1 MRKSILI
8 VSALVTFAI
17 NTFAQ
22 DAPLTLA
29 TAKNMADSLKVGFWK
44 RGTQFGINFA
54 QASFNDAW
62 SGTQG
67 GVGNIALGFTFNNRA
82 DYFKGKGVLTTDIQA
97 QYGVLKNKGQD
108 GRKAVDRLFL
118 DAKYARKISPKL
130 NWFANVNF
138 LSQFAPG
145 YKFDATGKRGN
156 KISNLFA
163 PGFLSE
169 GVGVEWKPQKY
180 LVVQLG
186 GATIRQTIVS
196 DDVVFRNT
204 ANKDGVSYGVPAGQ
218 NILNEVGFQAVAAFD
233 KDIAKNLNLKWRYQG
248 FLAYAPKSKPI
259 DHFITLI
266 ATAKV
271 NKYLNVNFNLNGV
284 LDKDQNE
291 KFQLAQGLNVGFL
304 FTL

>member
-1 MRKSILI
+1 MRKNLLFASIFAFFA
-8 VSALVTFAI
+8 VS
-17 NTFAQ
+17 TFAQ
-22 DAPLTLA
+22 DGP
-29 TAKNMADSLKVGFWK
+29 KNMADSLKMGFWK

-67 GVGNIALGFTFNNRA
+67 GVGNIALGFTFNNKA
-82 DYFKGKGVLTTDIQA
+82 DYFKNKGVLSTDIQA
-97 QYGVLKNKGQD
+97 QYGVLKNKNQD
-108 GRKAVDRLFL
+108 GRKAVDRLFM
-118 DAKYARKISPKL
+118 DAKYARKISAKL

-138 LSQFAPG
+138 LSQFASG

-169 GVGVEWKPQKY
+169 GVGLEWKPQPY

-186 GATIRQTIVS
+186 GATLRQTFVN
-196 DDVVFRNT
+196 DDIVFRNT
-204 ANKDGVSYGVPAGQ
+204 AKTDGSSYGVPKGKSL
-218 NILNEVGFQAVAAFD
+218 LNEMGFQAVVAFD
-233 KDIAKNLNLKWRYQG
+233 KDIAKNVNLKARYQG
-248 FLAYAPKSKPI
+248 FIAYAPNTKPL
-259 DHFITLI
+259 DSFITLI
-266 ATAKV
+266 ATAKI

-284 LDKDQNE
+284 LDKDQTDD
-291 KFQLAQGLNVGFL
+291 FQLAQGLNIGFL